1 MELDPDN
8 EHEVVQED
16 DTVLADALH
25 VFEAHGKVSAVELQR
40 VLSISYVKAAH
51 IIERMEG
58 RGMVSKADENG
69 VRTLLARKDTPSKSG
84 PKDLASY
91 HESVLETESPVK
103 RGRGRPRKN
112 PVDPL
117 TIDVATA
124 F

>member
-16 DTVLADALH
+16 DTVLADAMH
-25 VFEAHGKVSAVELQR
+25 VFESHGKVSAVELQR

-51 IIERMEG
+51 IIDRLEVKG
-58 RGMVSKADENG
+58 LVSKGDENG
-69 VRTLLARKDTPSKSG
+69 VRVLNASGKAPTKSG
-84 PKDLASY
+84 PADLAAY
-91 HESVLETESPVK
+91 HEKVLDGGAVK
-103 RGRGRPRKN
+103 RGRGRPRKT

-117 TIDVATA
+117 TVDAATA